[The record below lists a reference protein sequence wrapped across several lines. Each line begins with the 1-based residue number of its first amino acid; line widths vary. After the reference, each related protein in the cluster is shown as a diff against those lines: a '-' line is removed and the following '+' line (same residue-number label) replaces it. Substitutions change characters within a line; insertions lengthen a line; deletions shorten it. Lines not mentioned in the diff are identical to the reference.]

1 MKNKILLLASLFL
14 PAISFAQN
22 ATASAETATWFSPY
36 YPLINSPYL
45 SASIVL
51 IRDVT
56 IIAVLWLILYKQ
68 FGEKEKGK

>member
-1 MKNKILLLASLFL
+1 MKKNILALASLLL
-14 PAISFAQN
+14 PALSYAQN
-22 ATASAETATWFSPY
+22 ATAESTVNYVSPY
-36 YPLINSPYL
+36 YPLISSPYL
-45 SASIVL
+45 SASLVL